1 MMTTVR
7 VNRPEKESSL
17 VFIQVRMDQR
27 NTNIRK
33 KKKTPLKLFNGVF
46 SDSNSKPKAVHF
58 DITKK
63 SIIFVLIELYSISIL
78 GELLYGSMGPDRY
91 ETYHFIPTFY

>member
-1 MMTTVR
+1 MSL
-7 VNRPEKESSL
+7 PEIGGAF
-17 VFIQVRMDQR
+17 VVH
-27 NTNIRK
+27 
-33 KKKTPLKLFNGVF
+33 FNEKNPPDACQTGFF

-63 SIIFVLIELYSISIL
+63 SIIFVLIELYSIAIL

>member
-1 MMTTVR
+1 MYTTDAYTPSDGNTPKGWVQMKNPAR
-7 VNRPEKESSL
+7 TISS
-17 VFIQVRMDQR
+17 
-27 NTNIRK
+27 
-33 KKKTPLKLFNGVF
+33 GVF

-63 SIIFVLIELYSISIL
+63 SIIFVLIELYSIAIL